1 MRKGNFIMKIRKIRW
16 VAASLLLPLLASS
29 AIAMDDSEM
38 ILQREGKALRFESN
52 STKEQPVLS
61 TPSDTASALRVA
73 GIWLVLLGAVG
84 GALVYLRKKQKLGGV
99 AAGTS
104 ARLTLVERLPLG
116 PNRELLLVRA
126 CDRLLVVSSLAN
138 QMSLLSDL
146 PTEDSASQPFAG
158 VLKNREQKAE
168 TSSRELREAPP
179 ARVQL
184 QQQFEAALQQTG
196 MPQQIKAAMQPR
208 EPRRMAP
215 PAPPVAAVPAWPD
228 MENAR

>member
-1 MRKGNFIMKIRKIRW
+1 MKIRKIRV
-16 VAASLLLPLLASS
+16 VAASLLLALLAGST
-29 AIAMDDSEM
+29 MGMEDSEM
-38 ILQREGKALRFESN
+38 ILQRDGKALRFESTA
-52 STKEQPVLS
+52 TKEQPAPS
-61 TPSDTASALRVA
+61 APSDTASALRVA

-84 GALVYLRKKQKLGGV
+84 GALVYLRKKQKLGAAV
-99 AAGTS
+99 AGTS

-116 PNRELLLVRA
+116 PNRELLLVKA

-146 PTEDSASQPFAG
+146 PTEDSASQPFAA
-158 VLKNREQKAE
+158 VLKTREQKAE

-184 QQQFEAALQQTG
+184 QQQFEAALQQTE
-196 MPQQIKAAMQPR
+196 MSALPQQIKAAIQPR

-228 MENAR
+228 MENVR